1 MEHEVR
7 YCMTYDG
14 VRIAYCVE
22 GDGPPLLFMQAVHS
36 FSLSHL
42 VPTIDRALARFG
54 LGRQLIRYDMRGTGL
69 SQLEVDGFSPE
80 SDLLDMEAVL
90 RAVAPERLAIIGVSL
105 GGPRAIHYAARH
117 PDQVDRLVLY
127 ETFSR
132 VADAFAP
139 GILQAFAQL
148 TRTNWEVAS
157 HAVLSAGLRSQDEQV
172 ARRWAEMLR
181 KSITG
186 EAMARFIEGHA
197 DEDLTPL
204 LGKIQCP
211 TLVCHSV
218 DDIYIPFALG
228 RRMAE
233 LIPSARLVPFE
244 GEAGGIFNH
253 GPAIE
258 AIDAFLPRQLPD
270 AARGDQAA
278 ADAPAPGLTPRETEI
293 LRLVAA
299 GRTSGEISREL
310 SLSIRTVGR
319 HITNIYNKIGARG
332 RSDATSYAIW
342 HGIARE

>member
-7 YCMTYDG
+7 YCMTSDG

-139 GILQAFAQL
+139 GILQAFA
-148 TRTNWEVAS
+148 
-157 HAVLSAGLRSQDEQV
+157 
-172 ARRWAEMLR
+172 
-181 KSITG
+181 
-186 EAMARFIEGHA
+186 
-197 DEDLTPL
+197 
-204 LGKIQCP
+204 CP

-332 RSDATSYAIW
+332 RSDATSYAIR